1 MPQIWVLRH
10 PFFMKNQKPT
20 TITPAGLKRLQEE
33 LEELKNKKIPAVVD
47 RLSLARAEG
56 DLSEN
61 SAYQGAKEE
70 LEFLENRISQL
81 EDIMEQSA
89 LVFAPKN
96 NNLVN
101 IGSTVT
107 VSIGNR
113 KMVLA
118 VVGEWEADPK
128 TGKISGSSPIGKALM
143 GKKVGDKVEVAIPAG
158 KAVYTITSIE

>member
-1 MPQIWVLRH
+1 
-10 PFFMKNQKPT
+10 MKNQKLNT
-20 TITPAGLKRLQEE
+20 LTLGGLKKLQEE
-33 LEELKNKKIPAVVD
+33 LAELKNKKIPAVVD

-81 EDIMEQSA
+81 EDIMEQSSIIS
-89 LVFAPKN
+89 APKGN
-96 NNLVN
+96 TVVD

-113 KMVLA
+113 KIVWT

-128 TGKISGSSPIGKALM
+128 SGKISGSSPIGKALM
-143 GKKVGDKVEVAIPAG
+143 GKKVGDKVEVSIPAG